1 MKKNF
6 LIDNKVFFISLFVKF
21 LLFDLLWALQTTFT
35 LFSIPDLYI
44 NTIAF
49 AFLFSLPIVLT
60 KNKKIHVALMLLLDC
75 ILIAN
80 LMYNRTYNTIIP
92 FDSYFRIGN
101 LKDFSESVIDQ
112 MRWYDIILPLE
123 TLFFSILLWKKKN
136 KFDHSLRQY
145 AYATG
150 LAFALSAII
159 ILCRG
164 GFEKAIE
171 KLQTPNSYTCVG
183 PVYTVFGC
191 ILYDVIHENEAY
203 TNEKKQMVEAWF
215 KAQPQY
221 KPLGKTIAERRNLIP
236 HLTLI
241 GRQ

>member
-101 LKDFSESVIDQ
+101 LKDFFRECH
-112 MRWYDIILPLE
+112 RP
-123 TLFFSILLWKKKN
+123 N
-136 KFDHSLRQY
+136 
-145 AYATG
+145 
-150 LAFALSAII
+150 AL
-159 ILCRG
+159 
-164 GFEKAIE
+164 
-171 KLQTPNSYTCVG
+171 V
-183 PVYTVFGC
+183 
-191 ILYDVIHENEAY
+191 
-203 TNEKKQMVEAWF
+203 
-215 KAQPQY
+215 
-221 KPLGKTIAERRNLIP
+221 
-236 HLTLI
+236 
-241 GRQ
+241 